1 MPDLISI
8 AGNAVK
14 TNQAAL
20 AVVGNNIA
28 NVNTDGYVRQELDI
42 RENLPTKVGT
52 TSIGSGALATGVKRA
67 YDSLVESSLRSSFS
81 DLRSQA
87 PIIDLT
93 NRVIDILGDDKASLS
108 PALDDFF
115 SSFRDLGLDPS
126 SQLRREVALSE
137 AEGLVSRF
145 NEIGA
150 QLSSLDLD
158 SKGALEYRVAE
169 FNSLVSQLSVV
180 NTKLGRQSKLEAQPA
195 DLLNT
200 RDLLLQDIAGLMKIG
215 VKEQANGEVTV
226 TIGAG
231 IDGIE
236 LVTKGSAKKLG
247 LEFSSNSIPSSV
259 QLILDPNGS
268 PQNLSGISGGEIGG
282 YISFRELTL
291 KPSFD
296 QVNTLAAKFSTS
308 VNDALAKGMD
318 LYGSKGTPLFEIKPT
333 ILVDSSFTKSKIAIT
348 ADISSSADAKK
359 NELRMIF
366 DKPNKRWLVTDLVTN
381 KTFAASNVNH
391 FSVNGISVSVSGQPV
406 AGDVFSI
413 RALDSEASNIKV
425 AISDSKRLAAGEL
438 FGITLGSGNTGGAK
452 GAVAAVASASGVK
465 GVNFQSLLVNNLH
478 ESSSKTIKASILTP
492 TFTIPTG
499 TTDLDLSVLRAADS
513 SAEFQVFTR
522 EGVHLFGTGSL
533 SETNLSAMLT
543 SKNGFESTAIYNKS
557 YLNQSNVYLN
567 KDWSLGASGKSLIV
581 TSSTDQKELKTEAS
595 ILGNSIPATVN
606 STSASKTL
614 IAANSLSLNGVALT
628 ALSLAATQVET
639 VTVGTLTNYSGNT
652 VVSDGT
658 TTVTVAN
665 GSAPANVAAV
675 VSGIQGG
682 TGYGSLNFTVAAAS
696 NGTDIEY
703 TWKTSGVKSGAV
715 FTQAGASNEAI
726 ATTTSTTLTAAAVVG
741 WLNTNISANSLA
753 LTASAETLV
762 TVPKSKINFA
772 SNALSINGTTISIS
786 PLATTISELAN
797 KINASTGTTGVVAGE
812 DANNRLTLKNIA
824 GKESNTIALGASAG
838 VLTVTGDV
846 RASIKV
852 EATRGSGDLTNKVVS
867 LARNANG
874 TSNEL
879 AVLGF
884 TETLSL
890 DGALDED
897 LIVFTTGATT
907 QELGFYA
914 GYTNSVVDSFYQREN
929 TTDVK
934 FTSATK
940 YQIVDRKTSTVISER
955 TWALGSKINY
965 GSISLTIDGQP
976 KAGDI
981 FSVDGNKSGVASN
994 ENALRI
1000 ADIENTR
1007 GFGNGQT
1014 IKESYLSILTSAG
1027 STSRR
1032 SAIAQQALDVVYQQ
1046 AVSAK
1051 DSKAGVN
1058 LDEEAADLLRF
1069 QQAYQAAAK
1078 VMQMANQLFDSILR
1092 I

>member
-215 VKEQANGEVTV
+215 VKEQANGEVAV

-236 LVTKGSAKKLG
+236 LLTKGSAKKLG
-247 LEFSSNSIPSSV
+247 LEFSSNSVPSSV
-259 QLILDPNGS
+259 KLILDPDGS

-296 QVNTLAAKFSTS
+296 QVNTLAAKFSSS

-318 LYGSKGTPLFEIKPT
+318 LYGSKGTPLFEIKPS
-333 ILVDSSFTKSKIAIT
+333 ILIDSSFTKSKIAIT
-348 ADISSSADAKK
+348 ADISSSADAKT

-381 KTFAASNVNH
+381 QTFAASNVNH

-413 RALDSEASNIKV
+413 RTLDSEASNIKV
-425 AISDSKRLAAGEL
+425 AIGDSKRLAAGEL

-513 SAEFQVFTR
+513 TAEFQVFTR

-543 SKNGFESTAIYNKS
+543 STNGFESTAIYNKS

-581 TSSTDQKELKTEAS
+581 TSSTDQKELRTEAS

-606 STSASKTL
+606 STGATKTL
-614 IAANSLSLNGVALT
+614 IAANSLTLGGKSLT
-628 ALSLAATQVET
+628 ALDLAA
-639 VTVGTLTNYSGNT
+639 GATLSAAS
-652 VVSDGT
+652 VVS
-658 TTVTVAN
+658 
-665 GSAPANVAAV
+665 
-675 VSGIQGG
+675 
-682 TGYGSLNFTVAAAS
+682 
-696 NGTDIEY
+696 
-703 TWKTSGVKSGAV
+703 
-715 FTQAGASNEAI
+715 
-726 ATTTSTTLTAAAVVG
+726 

-772 SNALSINGTTISIS
+772 SNALSINGTTIAIS

-824 GKESNTIALGASAG
+824 GFESNTIALGASAG

-852 EATRGSGDLTNKVVS
+852 EATRAAGDLTNKVVS

-874 TSNEL
+874 TSDEL

-897 LIVFTTGATT
+897 LIVFTTGATD

-914 GYTNSVVDSFYQREN
+914 GYTNSVVDSFYQRAN

>member
-81 DLRSQA
+81 DLRSEA

-215 VKEQANGEVTV
+215 VKEQANGEVAV

-236 LVTKGSAKKLG
+236 LLTKGSAKKLG
-247 LEFSSNSIPSSV
+247 LEFSSNSVPSSV
-259 QLILDPNGS
+259 KLILDPDGS

-296 QVNTLAAKFSTS
+296 QVNTLAAKFSSS

-318 LYGSKGTPLFEIKPT
+318 LYGSKGTPLFEIKPS
-333 ILVDSSFTKSKIAIT
+333 ILIDSSFTKSKIAIT
-348 ADISSSADAKK
+348 ADISSSADAKT

-381 KTFAASNVNH
+381 QTFAASNVNH

-413 RALDSEASNIKV
+413 RTLDSEASNIKV

-499 TTDLDLSVLRAADS
+499 TTDLDLSVLRAVDS
-513 SAEFQVFTR
+513 TAEFQVFTR

-543 SKNGFESTAIYNKS
+543 STNGFESTAIYNKS

-606 STSASKTL
+606 STGATKTL
-614 IAANSLSLNGVALT
+614 IAANSLTLGGKSLT
-628 ALSLAATQVET
+628 ALDLAA
-639 VTVGTLTNYSGNT
+639 GATLSAAS
-652 VVSDGT
+652 VVS
-658 TTVTVAN
+658 
-665 GSAPANVAAV
+665 
-675 VSGIQGG
+675 
-682 TGYGSLNFTVAAAS
+682 
-696 NGTDIEY
+696 
-703 TWKTSGVKSGAV
+703 
-715 FTQAGASNEAI
+715 
-726 ATTTSTTLTAAAVVG
+726 

-772 SNALSINGTTISIS
+772 SNALSINGTTIAIS

-824 GKESNTIALGASAG
+824 GNESNTIALGASAG

-852 EATRGSGDLTNKVVS
+852 EATRAAGDLTNKVVS
-867 LARNANG
+867 LARNSDG
-874 TSNEL
+874 TSDEL

-897 LIVFTTGATT
+897 LIVFTTGATD

-914 GYTNSVVDSFYQREN
+914 GYTNSVVDSFYQRAN

>member
-1 MPDLISI
+1 VPDLISI

-215 VKEQANGEVTV
+215 VKEQANGEVAV

-236 LVTKGSAKKLG
+236 LLTKGSAKKLG
-247 LEFSSNSIPSSV
+247 LEFSSNSVPSSV
-259 QLILDPNGS
+259 KLILDPDGS

-296 QVNTLAAKFSTS
+296 QVNTLAAKFSSS

-318 LYGSKGTPLFEIKPT
+318 LYGSKGTPLFEIKPS
-333 ILVDSSFTKSKIAIT
+333 ILIDSSFTKSKIAIT
-348 ADISSSADAKK
+348 ADISSSADAKT

-381 KTFAASNVNH
+381 QTFAASNVNH

-413 RALDSEASNIKV
+413 RTLDSEASNIKV
-425 AISDSKRLAAGEL
+425 AIGDSKRLAAGEL

-513 SAEFQVFTR
+513 TAEFQVFTR

-543 SKNGFESTAIYNKS
+543 STNGFESTAIYNKS

-606 STSASKTL
+606 STGATKTL
-614 IAANSLSLNGVALT
+614 IAANSLTLGGKSLT
-628 ALSLAATQVET
+628 ALDLAA
-639 VTVGTLTNYSGNT
+639 GATLSAAS
-652 VVSDGT
+652 VVS
-658 TTVTVAN
+658 
-665 GSAPANVAAV
+665 
-675 VSGIQGG
+675 
-682 TGYGSLNFTVAAAS
+682 
-696 NGTDIEY
+696 
-703 TWKTSGVKSGAV
+703 
-715 FTQAGASNEAI
+715 
-726 ATTTSTTLTAAAVVG
+726 

-772 SNALSINGTTISIS
+772 SNALSINGTTIAIS

-824 GKESNTIALGASAG
+824 GNESNTIALGASAG

-852 EATRGSGDLTNKVVS
+852 EATRAAGDLTNKVVS
-867 LARNANG
+867 LARNSDG
-874 TSNEL
+874 TSDEL

-897 LIVFTTGATT
+897 LIVFTTGATD

-914 GYTNSVVDSFYQREN
+914 GYTNSVVDSFYQRAN

>member
-215 VKEQANGEVTV
+215 VKEQANGEVAV

-236 LVTKGSAKKLG
+236 LLTKGSAKKLG
-247 LEFSSNSIPSSV
+247 LEFSSNSVPSSV
-259 QLILDPNGS
+259 KLILDPDGS

-296 QVNTLAAKFSTS
+296 QVNTLAAKFSSS

-318 LYGSKGTPLFEIKPT
+318 LYGSKGTPLFEIKPS
-333 ILVDSSFTKSKIAIT
+333 ILIDTSFTKSKIAIT
-348 ADISSSADAKK
+348 ADISSSADAKT

-381 KTFAASNVNH
+381 QTFAASNVNH

-413 RALDSEASNIKV
+413 RTLDSEASNIKV
-425 AISDSKRLAAGEL
+425 AIGDSKRLAAGEL

-513 SAEFQVFTR
+513 TAEFQVFTR

-543 SKNGFESTAIYNKS
+543 STNGFESTAIYNKS

-606 STSASKTL
+606 STGATKTL
-614 IAANSLSLNGVALT
+614 IAANSLTLGGKSLT
-628 ALSLAATQVET
+628 ALDLAA
-639 VTVGTLTNYSGNT
+639 GATLSAAS
-652 VVSDGT
+652 VVS
-658 TTVTVAN
+658 
-665 GSAPANVAAV
+665 
-675 VSGIQGG
+675 
-682 TGYGSLNFTVAAAS
+682 
-696 NGTDIEY
+696 
-703 TWKTSGVKSGAV
+703 
-715 FTQAGASNEAI
+715 
-726 ATTTSTTLTAAAVVG
+726 

-772 SNALSINGTTISIS
+772 SNALSINGTTIAIS

-824 GKESNTIALGASAG
+824 GNESNTIALGASAG

-852 EATRGSGDLTNKVVS
+852 EATRAAGDLTNKVVS

-874 TSNEL
+874 TSDEL

-897 LIVFTTGATT
+897 LIVFTTGATD

-940 YQIVDRKTSTVISER
+940 YQIIDRKTSTVISER

>member
-215 VKEQANGEVTV
+215 VKEQANGEVAV

-236 LVTKGSAKKLG
+236 LLTKGSAKKLG
-247 LEFSSNSIPSSV
+247 LEFSSNSVPSSV
-259 QLILDPNGS
+259 KLILDPDGS

-296 QVNTLAAKFSTS
+296 QVNTLAAKFSSS
-308 VNDALAKGMD
+308 VNDALARGMD
-318 LYGSKGTPLFEIKPT
+318 FYGSKGAPLFEIKPS
-333 ILVDSSFTKSKIAIT
+333 ILIDSSFTKSKIAIT
-348 ADISSSADAKK
+348 ADISSSADAKT

-381 KTFAASNVNH
+381 QTFAASNVNH

-413 RALDSEASNIKV
+413 RTLDSEASNIKV
-425 AISDSKRLAAGEL
+425 AIGDSKRLAAGEL

-513 SAEFQVFTR
+513 TAEFQVFTR

-543 SKNGFESTAIYNKS
+543 STNGFESTAIYNKS

-606 STSASKTL
+606 STGATKTL
-614 IAANSLSLNGVALT
+614 IAANSLTLGGKSLT
-628 ALSLAATQVET
+628 ALDLAA
-639 VTVGTLTNYSGNT
+639 GATLSAAS
-652 VVSDGT
+652 VVS
-658 TTVTVAN
+658 
-665 GSAPANVAAV
+665 
-675 VSGIQGG
+675 
-682 TGYGSLNFTVAAAS
+682 
-696 NGTDIEY
+696 
-703 TWKTSGVKSGAV
+703 
-715 FTQAGASNEAI
+715 
-726 ATTTSTTLTAAAVVG
+726 

-772 SNALSINGTTISIS
+772 SNALSINGTTIAIS

-824 GKESNTIALGASAG
+824 GNESNTIALGASAG

-852 EATRGSGDLTNKVVS
+852 EATRAAGDLTNKVVS
-867 LARNANG
+867 LARNSDG
-874 TSNEL
+874 TSDEL

-897 LIVFTTGATT
+897 LIVFTTGATD

-940 YQIVDRKTSTVISER
+940 YQILDRKTSTVISER

>member
-1 MPDLISI
+1 VPDLISI

-81 DLRSQA
+81 DLRSQS

-93 NRVIDILGDDKASLS
+93 NRVIDILGDEKASLS

-115 SSFRDLGLDPS
+115 GSFRDLGLDPS

-158 SKGALEYRVAE
+158 SRGALEYRVAE
-169 FNSLVSQLSVV
+169 FNSLVSQLGVV
-180 NTKLGRQSKLEAQPA
+180 NTKLGRQSKLESQPA

-226 TIGAG
+226 TLGSG
-231 IDGIE
+231 TDGIE
-236 LVTKGSAKKLG
+236 LVTKGSTKKLG
-247 LEFSSNSIPSSV
+247 LEFSSNSVPSSV
-259 QLILDPNGS
+259 ELILDPNGS

-282 YISFRELTL
+282 YVSFRELTL

-296 QVNTLAAKFSTS
+296 QVNTLAAKFSSS
-308 VNDALAKGMD
+308 VNDALSKGMD
-318 LYGSKGTPLFEIKPT
+318 LYGSKGTPLFEIKPS
-333 ILVDSSFTKSKIAIT
+333 ILVDSSFAKSKIAIT
-348 ADISSSADAKK
+348 ADISSSADAKT
-359 NELRMIF
+359 NELRMIY
-366 DKPNKRWLVTDLVTN
+366 DQPNKRWLVTDLVTN
-381 KTFAASNVNH
+381 QTFAASNVNH

-425 AISDSKRLAAGEL
+425 SISDSKRLAAGEL

-492 TFTIPTG
+492 SFTIPAG

-513 SAEFQVFTR
+513 EAEFQVFTR

-543 SKNGFESTAIYNKS
+543 SANGFESTALYNKS

-595 ILGNSIPATVN
+595 ILGNSIPATIN
-606 STSASKTL
+606 STGATKTL
-614 IAANSLSLNGVALT
+614 IAANSLTLGGKNLT
-628 ALSLAATQVET
+628 ALDLAA
-639 VTVGTLTNYSGNT
+639 GATLSAAS
-652 VVSDGT
+652 VVS
-658 TTVTVAN
+658 
-665 GSAPANVAAV
+665 
-675 VSGIQGG
+675 
-682 TGYGSLNFTVAAAS
+682 
-696 NGTDIEY
+696 
-703 TWKTSGVKSGAV
+703 
-715 FTQAGASNEAI
+715 
-726 ATTTSTTLTAAAVVG
+726 
-741 WLNTNISANSLA
+741 WLSTNISANSLA

-772 SNALSINGTTISIS
+772 SSALSINGTTIAIS

-797 KINASTGTTGVVAGE
+797 KINARTGTTGVVAGE

-824 GKESNTIALGASAG
+824 GNEPNTIALGASAG
-838 VLTVTGDV
+838 VLTVTGDF
-846 RASIKV
+846 RASVKV
-852 EATRGSGDLTNKVVS
+852 EATRTSGDLTDKVVS
-867 LARNANG
+867 LARNASG
-874 TSNEL
+874 TSDEL

-890 DGALDED
+890 DGELDED
-897 LIVFTTGATT
+897 LIVFTTGATD

-914 GYTNSVVDSFYQREN
+914 GYSNSVVDPFYQREN
-929 TTDVK
+929 TTDIK

-1014 IKESYLSILTSAG
+1014 IKESYLSILTAAG

-1046 AVSAK
+1046 AVAAK

-1069 QQAYQAAAK
+1069 QQAYQASAK

>member
-215 VKEQANGEVTV
+215 VKEQANGEVAV

-236 LVTKGSAKKLG
+236 LLTKGSAKKLG
-247 LEFSSNSIPSSV
+247 LEFSSNSVPSSV
-259 QLILDPNGS
+259 KLILDPDGS

-296 QVNTLAAKFSTS
+296 QVNTLAAKFSSS

-318 LYGSKGTPLFEIKPT
+318 LYGSKGTPLFEIKPS
-333 ILVDSSFTKSKIAIT
+333 ILIDSSFTKSKIAIT
-348 ADISSSADAKK
+348 ADISSSADAKT

-381 KTFAASNVNH
+381 QTFAASNVNH

-413 RALDSEASNIKV
+413 RTLDSEASNIKV
-425 AISDSKRLAAGEL
+425 AIGDSKRLAAGEL

-513 SAEFQVFTR
+513 TAEFQVFTR

-543 SKNGFESTAIYNKS
+543 STNGFESTAIYNKS

-606 STSASKTL
+606 STGATKTL
-614 IAANSLSLNGVALT
+614 IAANSLTLGGKNLT
-628 ALSLAATQVET
+628 GLDLAA
-639 VTVGTLTNYSGNT
+639 GATLSAAS
-652 VVSDGT
+652 VVS
-658 TTVTVAN
+658 
-665 GSAPANVAAV
+665 
-675 VSGIQGG
+675 
-682 TGYGSLNFTVAAAS
+682 
-696 NGTDIEY
+696 
-703 TWKTSGVKSGAV
+703 
-715 FTQAGASNEAI
+715 
-726 ATTTSTTLTAAAVVG
+726 

-772 SNALSINGTTISIS
+772 SNALSINGTTIAIS

-824 GKESNTIALGASAG
+824 GNESNTIALGASAG

-852 EATRGSGDLTNKVVS
+852 EATRAAGDLTNKVVS

-874 TSNEL
+874 TSDEL

-897 LIVFTTGATT
+897 LIVFTTGATD

-914 GYTNSVVDSFYQREN
+914 GYTNSVVDSFYQRAN

>member
-215 VKEQANGEVTV
+215 VKEQANGEVAV

-236 LVTKGSAKKLG
+236 LLTKGSAKKLG
-247 LEFSSNSIPSSV
+247 LEFSSNSVPSSV
-259 QLILDPNGS
+259 KLILDPDGS

-296 QVNTLAAKFSTS
+296 QVNTLAAKFSSS

-318 LYGSKGTPLFEIKPT
+318 LYGSKGTPLFEIKPS
-333 ILVDSSFTKSKIAIT
+333 ILIDTSFTKSKIAIT
-348 ADISSSADAKK
+348 ADISSSADAKT

-381 KTFAASNVNH
+381 QTFAASNVNH

-413 RALDSEASNIKV
+413 RTLDSEASNIKV
-425 AISDSKRLAAGEL
+425 AIGDSKRLAAGEL

-513 SAEFQVFTR
+513 TAEFQVFTR

-543 SKNGFESTAIYNKS
+543 STNGFESTAIYNKS

-606 STSASKTL
+606 STGATKTL
-614 IAANSLSLNGVALT
+614 IAANSLTLGGKSLT
-628 ALSLAATQVET
+628 ALDLAA
-639 VTVGTLTNYSGNT
+639 GATLSAAS
-652 VVSDGT
+652 VVS
-658 TTVTVAN
+658 
-665 GSAPANVAAV
+665 
-675 VSGIQGG
+675 
-682 TGYGSLNFTVAAAS
+682 
-696 NGTDIEY
+696 
-703 TWKTSGVKSGAV
+703 
-715 FTQAGASNEAI
+715 
-726 ATTTSTTLTAAAVVG
+726 

-772 SNALSINGTTISIS
+772 SNALSINGTTIAIS

-824 GKESNTIALGASAG
+824 GNESNTIALGASAG

-852 EATRGSGDLTNKVVS
+852 GATRAAGDLTNKVVS

-874 TSNEL
+874 TSDEL

-897 LIVFTTGATT
+897 LIVFTTGATD

-929 TTDVK
+929 ITDVK
-934 FTSATK
+934 FH
-940 YQIVDRKTSTVISER
+940 Y
-955 TWALGSKINY
+955 
-965 GSISLTIDGQP
+965 
-976 KAGDI
+976 
-981 FSVDGNKSGVASN
+981 
-994 ENALRI
+994 
-1000 ADIENTR
+1000 
-1007 GFGNGQT
+1007 
-1014 IKESYLSILTSAG
+1014 
-1027 STSRR
+1027 
-1032 SAIAQQALDVVYQQ
+1032 
-1046 AVSAK
+1046 
-1051 DSKAGVN
+1051 
-1058 LDEEAADLLRF
+1058 
-1069 QQAYQAAAK
+1069 
-1078 VMQMANQLFDSILR
+1078 
-1092 I
+1092 

>member
-215 VKEQANGEVTV
+215 VKEQANGEVAV

-236 LVTKGSAKKLG
+236 LLTKGSAKKLG
-247 LEFSSNSIPSSV
+247 LEFSSNSVPSSV
-259 QLILDPNGS
+259 KLILDPDGS

-296 QVNTLAAKFSTS
+296 QVNTLAAKFSSS

-318 LYGSKGTPLFEIKPT
+318 LYGSKGTPLFEIKPS
-333 ILVDSSFTKSKIAIT
+333 ILIDTSFTKSKIAIT
-348 ADISSSADAKK
+348 ADISSSADAKT

-381 KTFAASNVNH
+381 QTFAASNVNH

-413 RALDSEASNIKV
+413 RTLDSEASNIKV

-513 SAEFQVFTR
+513 TAEFQVFTR

-543 SKNGFESTAIYNKS
+543 STNGFESTAVYNKS

-606 STSASKTL
+606 STGSTKTL
-614 IAANSLSLNGVALT
+614 IAANSLTLGGKSLT
-628 ALSLAATQVET
+628 ALNLAA
-639 VTVGTLTNYSGNT
+639 GATLSAAS
-652 VVSDGT
+652 VVS
-658 TTVTVAN
+658 
-665 GSAPANVAAV
+665 
-675 VSGIQGG
+675 
-682 TGYGSLNFTVAAAS
+682 
-696 NGTDIEY
+696 
-703 TWKTSGVKSGAV
+703 
-715 FTQAGASNEAI
+715 
-726 ATTTSTTLTAAAVVG
+726 
-741 WLNTNISANSLA
+741 WLNANISANSLA

-824 GKESNTIALGASAG
+824 GNESNTIALGASAG

-852 EATRGSGDLTNKVVS
+852 EATRAAGDLTNKVVS
-867 LARNANG
+867 LARNSNG
-874 TSNEL
+874 TSDEL

-897 LIVFTTGATT
+897 LIVFTTGATD

-940 YQIVDRKTSTVISER
+940 YQIIDRKTSTVISER

>member
-1 MPDLISI
+1 VPDLISI

-81 DLRSQA
+81 DLRSEA

-215 VKEQANGEVTV
+215 VKEQANGEVAV

-236 LVTKGSAKKLG
+236 LLTKGSAKKLG
-247 LEFSSNSIPSSV
+247 LEFSSNSVPSSV
-259 QLILDPNGS
+259 KLILDPDGS

-296 QVNTLAAKFSTS
+296 QVNTLAAKFSSS

-318 LYGSKGTPLFEIKPT
+318 LYGSKGTPLFEIKPS
-333 ILVDSSFTKSKIAIT
+333 ILIDSSFTKSKIAIT
-348 ADISSSADAKK
+348 ADISSSADAKT

-381 KTFAASNVNH
+381 QTFAASNVNH

-413 RALDSEASNIKV
+413 RTLDSEASNIKV
-425 AISDSKRLAAGEL
+425 AIGDSKRLAAGEL

-513 SAEFQVFTR
+513 TAEFQVFTR

-543 SKNGFESTAIYNKS
+543 STNGFESTAIYNKS

-606 STSASKTL
+606 STGATKTL
-614 IAANSLSLNGVALT
+614 IAANSLTLGGKSLT
-628 ALSLAATQVET
+628 ALDLAA
-639 VTVGTLTNYSGNT
+639 GATLSAAS
-652 VVSDGT
+652 VVS
-658 TTVTVAN
+658 
-665 GSAPANVAAV
+665 
-675 VSGIQGG
+675 
-682 TGYGSLNFTVAAAS
+682 
-696 NGTDIEY
+696 
-703 TWKTSGVKSGAV
+703 
-715 FTQAGASNEAI
+715 
-726 ATTTSTTLTAAAVVG
+726 

-772 SNALSINGTTISIS
+772 SNALSINGTTIAIS

-824 GKESNTIALGASAG
+824 GNESNTIALGASAG

-852 EATRGSGDLTNKVVS
+852 EATRAAGDLTNKVVS
-867 LARNANG
+867 LARNSDG
-874 TSNEL
+874 TSDEL

-897 LIVFTTGATT
+897 LIVFTTGATD

-914 GYTNSVVDSFYQREN
+914 GYTNSVVDSFYQRAN

>member
-215 VKEQANGEVTV
+215 VKEQANGEVAV

-236 LVTKGSAKKLG
+236 LLTKGSAKKLG
-247 LEFSSNSIPSSV
+247 LEFSSNSVPSSV
-259 QLILDPNGS
+259 KLILDPDGS

-296 QVNTLAAKFSTS
+296 QVNTLAAKFSSS

-318 LYGSKGTPLFEIKPT
+318 LYGSKGTPLFEIKPS
-333 ILVDSSFTKSKIAIT
+333 ILIDSSFTKSKIAIT
-348 ADISSSADAKK
+348 ADISSSADAKT

-381 KTFAASNVNH
+381 QTFAASNVNH

-413 RALDSEASNIKV
+413 RTLDSEASNIKV
-425 AISDSKRLAAGEL
+425 AIGDSKRLAAGEL

-513 SAEFQVFTR
+513 TAEFQVFTR

-543 SKNGFESTAIYNKS
+543 STNGFESTAIYNKS

-581 TSSTDQKELKTEAS
+581 TSSTDQKELRTEAS

-606 STSASKTL
+606 STGATKTL
-614 IAANSLSLNGVALT
+614 IAANSLTLGGKNLT
-628 ALSLAATQVET
+628 GLDLAA
-639 VTVGTLTNYSGNT
+639 GATLSAAS
-652 VVSDGT
+652 VVS
-658 TTVTVAN
+658 
-665 GSAPANVAAV
+665 
-675 VSGIQGG
+675 
-682 TGYGSLNFTVAAAS
+682 
-696 NGTDIEY
+696 
-703 TWKTSGVKSGAV
+703 
-715 FTQAGASNEAI
+715 
-726 ATTTSTTLTAAAVVG
+726 

-772 SNALSINGTTISIS
+772 SNALSINGTTIAIS

-824 GKESNTIALGASAG
+824 GNESNTIALGASAG

-852 EATRGSGDLTNKVVS
+852 EATRAAGDLTNKVVS
-867 LARNANG
+867 LARNSDG
-874 TSNEL
+874 TSDEL

-897 LIVFTTGATT
+897 LIVFTTGATD

-914 GYTNSVVDSFYQREN
+914 GYTNSVVDSFYQRAN

>member
-81 DLRSQA
+81 DLRSEA

-215 VKEQANGEVTV
+215 VKEQANGEVAV

-236 LVTKGSAKKLG
+236 LLTKGSAKKLG
-247 LEFSSNSIPSSV
+247 LEFSSNSVPSSV
-259 QLILDPNGS
+259 KLILDPDGS

-296 QVNTLAAKFSTS
+296 QVNTLAAKFSSS

-318 LYGSKGTPLFEIKPT
+318 LYGSKGTPLFEIKPS
-333 ILVDSSFTKSKIAIT
+333 ILIDSSFTKSKIAIT
-348 ADISSSADAKK
+348 ADISSSADVKT

-381 KTFAASNVNH
+381 QTFAASNVNH

-413 RALDSEASNIKV
+413 RTLDSEASNIKV
-425 AISDSKRLAAGEL
+425 AIGDSKRLAAGEL

-513 SAEFQVFTR
+513 TAEFQVFTR

-543 SKNGFESTAIYNKS
+543 STNGFESTAIYNKI

-606 STSASKTL
+606 STGATKTL
-614 IAANSLSLNGVALT
+614 IAANSLTLGGKSLT
-628 ALSLAATQVET
+628 ALDLAA
-639 VTVGTLTNYSGNT
+639 GATLSAAS
-652 VVSDGT
+652 VVS
-658 TTVTVAN
+658 
-665 GSAPANVAAV
+665 
-675 VSGIQGG
+675 
-682 TGYGSLNFTVAAAS
+682 
-696 NGTDIEY
+696 
-703 TWKTSGVKSGAV
+703 
-715 FTQAGASNEAI
+715 
-726 ATTTSTTLTAAAVVG
+726 

-772 SNALSINGTTISIS
+772 SNALSINGTTIAIS

-824 GKESNTIALGASAG
+824 GNESNTIALGASAG

-852 EATRGSGDLTNKVVS
+852 EATRAAGDLTNKVVS
-867 LARNANG
+867 LARNSDG
-874 TSNEL
+874 TSDEL

-897 LIVFTTGATT
+897 LIVFTTGATD

-914 GYTNSVVDSFYQREN
+914 GYTNSVVDSFYQRAN

>member
-1 MPDLISI
+1 VPDLISI

-215 VKEQANGEVTV
+215 VKEQANGEVAV

-236 LVTKGSAKKLG
+236 LLTKGSAKKLG
-247 LEFSSNSIPSSV
+247 LEFSSNSVPSSV
-259 QLILDPNGS
+259 KLILDPDGS

-296 QVNTLAAKFSTS
+296 QVNTLAAKFSSS

-318 LYGSKGTPLFEIKPT
+318 LYGSKGTPLFEIKPS
-333 ILVDSSFTKSKIAIT
+333 ILIDSSFTKSKIAIT
-348 ADISSSADAKK
+348 ADISSSADAKT

-381 KTFAASNVNH
+381 QTFAASNVNH

-413 RALDSEASNIKV
+413 RTLDSEASNIKV
-425 AISDSKRLAAGEL
+425 AIGDSKRLAAGEL

-513 SAEFQVFTR
+513 TAEFQVFTR

-543 SKNGFESTAIYNKS
+543 STNGFESTAIYNKS

-581 TSSTDQKELKTEAS
+581 TSSTDQKELRTEAS

-606 STSASKTL
+606 STGATKTL
-614 IAANSLSLNGVALT
+614 IAANSLTLGGKSLT
-628 ALSLAATQVET
+628 ALDLAA
-639 VTVGTLTNYSGNT
+639 GATLSAAS
-652 VVSDGT
+652 VVS
-658 TTVTVAN
+658 
-665 GSAPANVAAV
+665 
-675 VSGIQGG
+675 
-682 TGYGSLNFTVAAAS
+682 
-696 NGTDIEY
+696 
-703 TWKTSGVKSGAV
+703 
-715 FTQAGASNEAI
+715 
-726 ATTTSTTLTAAAVVG
+726 

-772 SNALSINGTTISIS
+772 SNALSINGTTIAIS

-824 GKESNTIALGASAG
+824 GNESNTIALGASAG

-852 EATRGSGDLTNKVVS
+852 EATRAAGDLTNKVVS
-867 LARNANG
+867 LARNSDG
-874 TSNEL
+874 TSDEL

-897 LIVFTTGATT
+897 LIVFTTGATD

>member
-215 VKEQANGEVTV
+215 VKEQANGEVAV

-236 LVTKGSAKKLG
+236 LLTKGSAKKLG
-247 LEFSSNSIPSSV
+247 LEFSSNSVPSSV
-259 QLILDPNGS
+259 KLILDPDGS

-296 QVNTLAAKFSTS
+296 QVNTLAAKFSSS

-318 LYGSKGTPLFEIKPT
+318 LYGSKGTPLFEIKPS
-333 ILVDSSFTKSKIAIT
+333 ILIDTSFTKSKIAIT
-348 ADISSSADAKK
+348 ADISSSADAKT

-381 KTFAASNVNH
+381 QTFAASNVNH

-413 RALDSEASNIKV
+413 RTLDSEASNIKV
-425 AISDSKRLAAGEL
+425 AIGDSKRLAAGEL

-513 SAEFQVFTR
+513 TAEFQVFTR

-543 SKNGFESTAIYNKS
+543 STNGFESTAIYNKS

-606 STSASKTL
+606 STGATKTL
-614 IAANSLSLNGVALT
+614 IAANSLTLGGKSLT
-628 ALSLAATQVET
+628 ALDLAA
-639 VTVGTLTNYSGNT
+639 GATLSAAS
-652 VVSDGT
+652 VVS
-658 TTVTVAN
+658 
-665 GSAPANVAAV
+665 
-675 VSGIQGG
+675 
-682 TGYGSLNFTVAAAS
+682 
-696 NGTDIEY
+696 
-703 TWKTSGVKSGAV
+703 
-715 FTQAGASNEAI
+715 
-726 ATTTSTTLTAAAVVG
+726 

-772 SNALSINGTTISIS
+772 SNALSINGTTIAIS

-824 GKESNTIALGASAG
+824 GNESNTIALGASAG

-852 EATRGSGDLTNKVVS
+852 EATRAAGDLTNKVVS
-867 LARNANG
+867 LARNSDG
-874 TSNEL
+874 TSDEL

-897 LIVFTTGATT
+897 LIVFTTGATD

-914 GYTNSVVDSFYQREN
+914 GYTNSVVDSFYQRAN

>member
-1 MPDLISI
+1 VPDLISI

-115 SSFRDLGLDPS
+115 GSFRDLGLDPS

-137 AEGLVSRF
+137 AESLVGRF
-145 NEIGA
+145 NEIAA

-158 SKGALEYRVAE
+158 SKSALEYRVAE
-169 FNSLVSQLSVV
+169 FNSLVNQLGVV
-180 NTKLGRQSKLEAQPA
+180 NTKLGRQSKLESQPA

-226 TIGAG
+226 TLGAG
-231 IDGIE
+231 TDGIG
-236 LVTKGSAKKLG
+236 LLTKGSTKLLG
-247 LEFSSNSIPSSV
+247 LEFSSNSVPSSV
-259 QLILDPNGS
+259 KLILDPNGS

-282 YISFRELTL
+282 YVSFRELTL

-296 QVNTLAAKFSTS
+296 KVNTLAAKFSSS

-318 LYGSKGTPLFEIKPT
+318 LYGAKGTPLFAINPSVL
-333 ILVDSSFTKSKIAIT
+333 IDSSFTKSKISIT
-348 ADISSSADAKK
+348 GTISSPSDVKP

-366 DKPNKRWLVTDLVTN
+366 DEPNKRWLVTDLVTN
-381 KTFAASNVNH
+381 QTFAASNVNH

-413 RALDSEASNIKV
+413 KTQDSEASNIKV
-425 AISDSKRLAAGEL
+425 AISDAKRLAAGEL
-438 FGITLGSGNTGGAK
+438 FGITLGSGNTGGAT
-452 GAVAAVASASGVK
+452 GAVAAVTPASGAK
-465 GVNFQSLLVNNLH
+465 GVNFQSLLVNNPH

-492 TFTIPTG
+492 TFTIPSG
-499 TTDLDLSVLRAADS
+499 TTNLDLSVVRAADS
-513 SAEFQVFTR
+513 QAEFQVFTR

-533 SETNLSAMLT
+533 SESNLSAMLT
-543 SKNGFESTAIYNKS
+543 SANGFEPTAIYSKN
-557 YLNQSNVYLN
+557 YLNQSSAYLN
-567 KDWSLGASGKSLIV
+567 KDWSLGASGKSLVV
-581 TSSTDQKELKTEAS
+581 TSSTDQKELKIEAS
-595 ILGNSIPATVN
+595 ILGNGIPATVN
-606 STSASKTL
+606 STGSTKTL
-614 IAANSLSLNGVALT
+614 IAANSLTLNGVGLT
-628 ALSLAATQVET
+628 ALDLASGAT
-639 VTVGTLTNYSGNT
+639 LSAAS
-652 VVSDGT
+652 VVS
-658 TTVTVAN
+658 
-665 GSAPANVAAV
+665 
-675 VSGIQGG
+675 
-682 TGYGSLNFTVAAAS
+682 
-696 NGTDIEY
+696 
-703 TWKTSGVKSGAV
+703 
-715 FTQAGASNEAI
+715 
-726 ATTTSTTLTAAAVVG
+726 
-741 WLNTNISANSLA
+741 WLNSNISANSLA
-753 LTASAETLV
+753 LTASAETIV
-762 TVPKSKINFA
+762 TVPQSKVNFG
-772 SNALSINGTTISIS
+772 SSALSINGTTISIS
-786 PLATTISELAN
+786 PLASTLSELAN
-797 KINASTGTTGVVAGE
+797 KINVSTGATGVIAGT
-812 DANNRLTLKNIA
+812 DSNNRLTLKNIA
-824 GKESNTIALGASAG
+824 GNESNTITLGASAG
-838 VLTVTGDV
+838 VLAVTGEV
-846 RASIKV
+846 RAAIKL
-852 EATRGSGDLTNKVVS
+852 EATRTSGDLTEKVVS

-874 TSNEL
+874 TSAEL
-879 AVLGF
+879 GVLGF
-884 TETLSL
+884 TETLSIN
-890 DGALDED
+890 GALDED
-897 LIVFTTGATT
+897 LVVFTTGAVD

-914 GYTNSVVDSFYQREN
+914 GYSNSLVDSFYQREN

-934 FTSATK
+934 FISATK

-965 GSISLTIDGQP
+965 GSISLAIDGQP
-976 KAGDI
+976 KTGDI

-994 ENALRI
+994 ENAIRI

-1032 SAIAQQALDVVYQQ
+1032 SSIAKEALDVVYQQ
-1046 AVSAK
+1046 AVSSK

-1069 QQAYQAAAK
+1069 QQAYQASAK
-1078 VMQMANQLFDSILR
+1078 VMQMANQLFDSILA

>member
-215 VKEQANGEVTV
+215 VKEQANGEVAV

-236 LVTKGSAKKLG
+236 LLTKGSAKKLG
-247 LEFSSNSIPSSV
+247 LEFSSNSVPSSV
-259 QLILDPNGS
+259 KLILDPDGS

-296 QVNTLAAKFSTS
+296 QVNTLAAKFSSS

-318 LYGSKGTPLFEIKPT
+318 LYGSKGTPLFEIKPS
-333 ILVDSSFTKSKIAIT
+333 ILIDSSFTKSKIAIT
-348 ADISSSADAKK
+348 ADISSSADAKT

-381 KTFAASNVNH
+381 QTFAASNVNH

-413 RALDSEASNIKV
+413 RTLDSEASNIKV
-425 AISDSKRLAAGEL
+425 AIGDSKRLAAGEL

-513 SAEFQVFTR
+513 TAEFQVFTR

-543 SKNGFESTAIYNKS
+543 STNGFESTAIYNKS

-606 STSASKTL
+606 STGATKTL
-614 IAANSLSLNGVALT
+614 IAANSLTLGGKNLT
-628 ALSLAATQVET
+628 GLDLAA
-639 VTVGTLTNYSGNT
+639 GATLSAAS
-652 VVSDGT
+652 VVS
-658 TTVTVAN
+658 
-665 GSAPANVAAV
+665 
-675 VSGIQGG
+675 
-682 TGYGSLNFTVAAAS
+682 
-696 NGTDIEY
+696 
-703 TWKTSGVKSGAV
+703 
-715 FTQAGASNEAI
+715 
-726 ATTTSTTLTAAAVVG
+726 

-772 SNALSINGTTISIS
+772 SNALSINGTTIAIS

-824 GKESNTIALGASAG
+824 GNESNTIALGASAG

-852 EATRGSGDLTNKVVS
+852 EATRASGDLTNKTVS

-874 TSNEL
+874 TSDEL

-897 LIVFTTGATT
+897 LIVFTTGATD

-914 GYTNSVVDSFYQREN
+914 GYTNSVVDSFYQRAN

>member
-215 VKEQANGEVTV
+215 VKEQANGEVAV

-236 LVTKGSAKKLG
+236 LLTKGSAKKLG
-247 LEFSSNSIPSSV
+247 LEFSSNSVPSSV
-259 QLILDPNGS
+259 KLILDPDGS

-296 QVNTLAAKFSTS
+296 QVNTLAAKFSSS

-318 LYGSKGTPLFEIKPT
+318 LYGSKGTPLFEIKPS
-333 ILVDSSFTKSKIAIT
+333 ILIDSSFTKSKIAIT
-348 ADISSSADAKK
+348 ADISSSADAKT

-381 KTFAASNVNH
+381 QTFAASNVNH

-413 RALDSEASNIKV
+413 RTLDSEASNIKV
-425 AISDSKRLAAGEL
+425 AIGDSKRLAAGEL

-513 SAEFQVFTR
+513 TAEFQVFTR

-543 SKNGFESTAIYNKS
+543 STNGFESTAIYNKS

-606 STSASKTL
+606 STGATKTL
-614 IAANSLSLNGVALT
+614 IAANSLTLGGKSLT
-628 ALSLAATQVET
+628 ALDLAA
-639 VTVGTLTNYSGNT
+639 GATLSAAS
-652 VVSDGT
+652 VVS
-658 TTVTVAN
+658 
-665 GSAPANVAAV
+665 
-675 VSGIQGG
+675 
-682 TGYGSLNFTVAAAS
+682 
-696 NGTDIEY
+696 
-703 TWKTSGVKSGAV
+703 
-715 FTQAGASNEAI
+715 
-726 ATTTSTTLTAAAVVG
+726 

-772 SNALSINGTTISIS
+772 SNALSINGTTIAIS

-824 GKESNTIALGASAG
+824 GNESNTIALGASAG

-852 EATRGSGDLTNKVVS
+852 EATRAAGDLTNKVVS
-867 LARNANG
+867 LARNSDG
-874 TSNEL
+874 TSDEL

-897 LIVFTTGATT
+897 LIVFTTGATD

-914 GYTNSVVDSFYQREN
+914 GYTNSVVDSFYQRAN

>member
-215 VKEQANGEVTV
+215 VKEQANGEVAV

-236 LVTKGSAKKLG
+236 LLTKGSAKKLG
-247 LEFSSNSIPSSV
+247 LEFSSNSVPSSV
-259 QLILDPNGS
+259 KLILDPDGS

-296 QVNTLAAKFSTS
+296 QVNTLAAKFSSS

-318 LYGSKGTPLFEIKPT
+318 LYGSKGTPLFEIKPS
-333 ILVDSSFTKSKIAIT
+333 ILIDSSFTKSKIAIT
-348 ADISSSADAKK
+348 ADISSSADAKT

-381 KTFAASNVNH
+381 QTFAASNVNH

-413 RALDSEASNIKV
+413 RTLDSEASNIKV
-425 AISDSKRLAAGEL
+425 AIGDSKRLAAGEL

-513 SAEFQVFTR
+513 TAEFQVFTR

-543 SKNGFESTAIYNKS
+543 STNGFESTAIYNKS

-606 STSASKTL
+606 STGATKTL
-614 IAANSLSLNGVALT
+614 IAANSLTLGGKSLT
-628 ALSLAATQVET
+628 ALDLAA
-639 VTVGTLTNYSGNT
+639 GATLSAAS
-652 VVSDGT
+652 VVS
-658 TTVTVAN
+658 
-665 GSAPANVAAV
+665 
-675 VSGIQGG
+675 
-682 TGYGSLNFTVAAAS
+682 
-696 NGTDIEY
+696 
-703 TWKTSGVKSGAV
+703 
-715 FTQAGASNEAI
+715 
-726 ATTTSTTLTAAAVVG
+726 

-772 SNALSINGTTISIS
+772 SNALSINGTTIAIS

-824 GKESNTIALGASAG
+824 GNESNTIALGASAG

-852 EATRGSGDLTNKVVS
+852 EATRAAGDLTNKVVS
-867 LARNANG
+867 LARNSDG
-874 TSNEL
+874 TSDEL

-897 LIVFTTGATT
+897 LIVFTTGATD

>member
-1 MPDLISI
+1 VPDLISI

-215 VKEQANGEVTV
+215 VKEQANGEVAV

-236 LVTKGSAKKLG
+236 LLTKGSAKKLG
-247 LEFSSNSIPSSV
+247 LEFSSNSVPSSV
-259 QLILDPNGS
+259 KLILDPDGS

-296 QVNTLAAKFSTS
+296 QVNTLAAKFSSS

-318 LYGSKGTPLFEIKPT
+318 LYGSKGTPLFEIKPS
-333 ILVDSSFTKSKIAIT
+333 ILIDSSFTKSKIAIT
-348 ADISSSADAKK
+348 ADISSSADAKT

-381 KTFAASNVNH
+381 QTFAASNVNH

-413 RALDSEASNIKV
+413 RTLDSEASNIKV
-425 AISDSKRLAAGEL
+425 AIGDSKRLAAGEL

-513 SAEFQVFTR
+513 TAEFQVFTR

-543 SKNGFESTAIYNKS
+543 STNGFESTAIYNKS

-581 TSSTDQKELKTEAS
+581 TSSTDQKELRTEAS

-606 STSASKTL
+606 STGATKTL
-614 IAANSLSLNGVALT
+614 IAANSLTLGGKNLT
-628 ALSLAATQVET
+628 GLDLAA
-639 VTVGTLTNYSGNT
+639 GATLSAAS
-652 VVSDGT
+652 VVS
-658 TTVTVAN
+658 
-665 GSAPANVAAV
+665 
-675 VSGIQGG
+675 
-682 TGYGSLNFTVAAAS
+682 
-696 NGTDIEY
+696 
-703 TWKTSGVKSGAV
+703 
-715 FTQAGASNEAI
+715 
-726 ATTTSTTLTAAAVVG
+726 

-772 SNALSINGTTISIS
+772 SNALSINGTTIAIS

-824 GKESNTIALGASAG
+824 GNESNTIALGASAG

-852 EATRGSGDLTNKVVS
+852 EATRAAGDLTNKVVS
-867 LARNANG
+867 LARNSDG
-874 TSNEL
+874 TSDEL

-897 LIVFTTGATT
+897 LIVFTTGATD

-914 GYTNSVVDSFYQREN
+914 GYTNSVVDSFYQRAN

>member
-215 VKEQANGEVTV
+215 VKEQANGEVAV

-236 LVTKGSAKKLG
+236 LLTKGSAKKLG
-247 LEFSSNSIPSSV
+247 LEFSSNSVPSSV
-259 QLILDPNGS
+259 KLILDPDGS

-296 QVNTLAAKFSTS
+296 QVNTLAAKFSSS

-318 LYGSKGTPLFEIKPT
+318 LYGSKGTPLFEIKPS
-333 ILVDSSFTKSKIAIT
+333 ILIDSSFTKSKIAIT
-348 ADISSSADAKK
+348 ADISSSADAKT

-381 KTFAASNVNH
+381 QTFAASNVNH

-413 RALDSEASNIKV
+413 RTLDSEASNIKV
-425 AISDSKRLAAGEL
+425 AIGDSKRLAAGEL

-513 SAEFQVFTR
+513 TAEFQVFTR

-543 SKNGFESTAIYNKS
+543 STNGFESTAIYNKS

-606 STSASKTL
+606 STGATKTL
-614 IAANSLSLNGVALT
+614 IAANSLTLGGKSLT
-628 ALSLAATQVET
+628 ALDLAA
-639 VTVGTLTNYSGNT
+639 GATLSAAS
-652 VVSDGT
+652 VVS
-658 TTVTVAN
+658 
-665 GSAPANVAAV
+665 
-675 VSGIQGG
+675 
-682 TGYGSLNFTVAAAS
+682 
-696 NGTDIEY
+696 
-703 TWKTSGVKSGAV
+703 
-715 FTQAGASNEAI
+715 
-726 ATTTSTTLTAAAVVG
+726 

-772 SNALSINGTTISIS
+772 SNALSINGTTIAIS

-824 GKESNTIALGASAG
+824 GNESNTIALGASAG

-852 EATRGSGDLTNKVVS
+852 EATRAAGDLTNKVVS
-867 LARNANG
+867 LARNSNG
-874 TSNEL
+874 TSDEL

-897 LIVFTTGATT
+897 LIVFTTGATD

-914 GYTNSVVDSFYQREN
+914 GYTNSVVDSFYQRAN

>member
-215 VKEQANGEVTV
+215 VKEQANGEVAV

-236 LVTKGSAKKLG
+236 LLTKGSAKKLG
-247 LEFSSNSIPSSV
+247 LEFSSNSVPSSV
-259 QLILDPNGS
+259 KLILDPDGS

-296 QVNTLAAKFSTS
+296 QVNTLAAKFSSS

-318 LYGSKGTPLFEIKPT
+318 LYGSKGTPLFEIKPS
-333 ILVDSSFTKSKIAIT
+333 ILIDSSFTKSKIAIT
-348 ADISSSADAKK
+348 ADISSSADAKT

-381 KTFAASNVNH
+381 QTFAASNVNH

-413 RALDSEASNIKV
+413 RTLDSEASNIKV
-425 AISDSKRLAAGEL
+425 AIGDSKRLAAGEL

-513 SAEFQVFTR
+513 TAEFQVFTR

-543 SKNGFESTAIYNKS
+543 STNGFESTAIYNKS

-567 KDWSLGASGKSLIV
+567 KDWSLGASGESLIV

-606 STSASKTL
+606 STGATKTL
-614 IAANSLSLNGVALT
+614 IAANSLTLGGKSLT
-628 ALSLAATQVET
+628 ALDLAA
-639 VTVGTLTNYSGNT
+639 GATLSAAS
-652 VVSDGT
+652 VVS
-658 TTVTVAN
+658 
-665 GSAPANVAAV
+665 
-675 VSGIQGG
+675 
-682 TGYGSLNFTVAAAS
+682 
-696 NGTDIEY
+696 
-703 TWKTSGVKSGAV
+703 
-715 FTQAGASNEAI
+715 
-726 ATTTSTTLTAAAVVG
+726 

-772 SNALSINGTTISIS
+772 SNALSINGTTIAIS

-824 GKESNTIALGASAG
+824 GNESNTIALGASAG

-852 EATRGSGDLTNKVVS
+852 EATRAAGDLTNKVVS
-867 LARNANG
+867 LARNSDG
-874 TSNEL
+874 TSDEL

-897 LIVFTTGATT
+897 LIVFTTGATD

-914 GYTNSVVDSFYQREN
+914 GYTNSVVDSFYQRAN

>member
-215 VKEQANGEVTV
+215 VKEQANGEVAV

-236 LVTKGSAKKLG
+236 LLTKGSAKKLG
-247 LEFSSNSIPSSV
+247 LEFSSNSVPSSV
-259 QLILDPNGS
+259 KLILDPDGS

-282 YISFRELTL
+282 YISFREVTL

-296 QVNTLAAKFSTS
+296 QVNTLAAKFSSS

-318 LYGSKGTPLFEIKPT
+318 LYGSKGTPLFEIKPS
-333 ILVDSSFTKSKIAIT
+333 ILIDSSFTKSKIAIT
-348 ADISSSADAKK
+348 ADISSSADAKT

-381 KTFAASNVNH
+381 QTFAASNVNH

-413 RALDSEASNIKV
+413 RTLDSEASNIKV
-425 AISDSKRLAAGEL
+425 AIGDSKRLAAGEL

-513 SAEFQVFTR
+513 TAEFQVFTR

-543 SKNGFESTAIYNKS
+543 STNGFESTAIYNKS

-606 STSASKTL
+606 STGATKTL
-614 IAANSLSLNGVALT
+614 IAANSLTLGGKNLT
-628 ALSLAATQVET
+628 GLDLAA
-639 VTVGTLTNYSGNT
+639 GATLSAAS
-652 VVSDGT
+652 VVS
-658 TTVTVAN
+658 
-665 GSAPANVAAV
+665 
-675 VSGIQGG
+675 
-682 TGYGSLNFTVAAAS
+682 
-696 NGTDIEY
+696 
-703 TWKTSGVKSGAV
+703 
-715 FTQAGASNEAI
+715 
-726 ATTTSTTLTAAAVVG
+726 

-772 SNALSINGTTISIS
+772 SNALSINGTTIAIS

-824 GKESNTIALGASAG
+824 GNESNTIALGASAG

-852 EATRGSGDLTNKVVS
+852 EATRAAGDLTNKVVS
-867 LARNANG
+867 LARNSNG
-874 TSNEL
+874 TSDEL

-897 LIVFTTGATT
+897 LIVFTTGATD

-914 GYTNSVVDSFYQREN
+914 GYTNSVVDSFYQRAN

>member
-215 VKEQANGEVTV
+215 VKEQANGEVAV

-236 LVTKGSAKKLG
+236 LLTKGSAKKLG
-247 LEFSSNSIPSSV
+247 LEFSSNSVPSSV
-259 QLILDPNGS
+259 KLILDPDGS

-296 QVNTLAAKFSTS
+296 QVNTLAAKFSSS

-318 LYGSKGTPLFEIKPT
+318 LYGSKGTPLFEIKPS
-333 ILVDSSFTKSKIAIT
+333 ILIDSSFTKSKIAIT
-348 ADISSSADAKK
+348 ADISSSADAKT

-381 KTFAASNVNH
+381 QTFAASNVNH

-413 RALDSEASNIKV
+413 RTLDSEASNIKV
-425 AISDSKRLAAGEL
+425 AIGDSKRLAAGEL

-513 SAEFQVFTR
+513 TAEFQVFTR

-543 SKNGFESTAIYNKS
+543 STNGFESTAIYNKS

-606 STSASKTL
+606 STGATKTL
-614 IAANSLSLNGVALT
+614 IAANSLTLGGKNLT
-628 ALSLAATQVET
+628 GLDLAA
-639 VTVGTLTNYSGNT
+639 GATLSAAS
-652 VVSDGT
+652 VVS
-658 TTVTVAN
+658 
-665 GSAPANVAAV
+665 
-675 VSGIQGG
+675 
-682 TGYGSLNFTVAAAS
+682 
-696 NGTDIEY
+696 
-703 TWKTSGVKSGAV
+703 
-715 FTQAGASNEAI
+715 
-726 ATTTSTTLTAAAVVG
+726 

-772 SNALSINGTTISIS
+772 SNALSINGATISIS

-824 GKESNTIALGASAG
+824 GNESNTIALGASAG

-852 EATRGSGDLTNKVVS
+852 EATRAAGDLTNKVVS
-867 LARNANG
+867 LARNSDG
-874 TSNEL
+874 TSDEL

-897 LIVFTTGATT
+897 LIVFTTGATD

-914 GYTNSVVDSFYQREN
+914 GYTNSVVDSFYQRAN

>member
-215 VKEQANGEVTV
+215 VKEQANGEVAV

-236 LVTKGSAKKLG
+236 LLTKGSAKKLG
-247 LEFSSNSIPSSV
+247 LEFSSNSVPSSV
-259 QLILDPNGS
+259 KLILDPDGS

-296 QVNTLAAKFSTS
+296 QVNTLAAKFSSS

-318 LYGSKGTPLFEIKPT
+318 LYGSKGTPLFEIKPS
-333 ILVDSSFTKSKIAIT
+333 ILIDSSFTKSKIAIT
-348 ADISSSADAKK
+348 ADISSSADAKT

-381 KTFAASNVNH
+381 QTFAASNVNH

-413 RALDSEASNIKV
+413 RTLDSEASNIKV
-425 AISDSKRLAAGEL
+425 AIGDSKRLAAGEL

-513 SAEFQVFTR
+513 TAEFQVFTR

-543 SKNGFESTAIYNKS
+543 STNGFESTAIYNKS

-606 STSASKTL
+606 STGATKTL
-614 IAANSLSLNGVALT
+614 IAANSLTLGGKNLT
-628 ALSLAATQVET
+628 GLDLAA
-639 VTVGTLTNYSGNT
+639 GATLSAAS
-652 VVSDGT
+652 VVS
-658 TTVTVAN
+658 
-665 GSAPANVAAV
+665 
-675 VSGIQGG
+675 
-682 TGYGSLNFTVAAAS
+682 
-696 NGTDIEY
+696 
-703 TWKTSGVKSGAV
+703 
-715 FTQAGASNEAI
+715 
-726 ATTTSTTLTAAAVVG
+726 

-772 SNALSINGTTISIS
+772 SNALSINGTTIAIS

-824 GKESNTIALGASAG
+824 GNESNTIALGASAG

-852 EATRGSGDLTNKVVS
+852 EATRAAGDLTNKVVS
-867 LARNANG
+867 LARNSNG
-874 TSNEL
+874 TSDEL

-897 LIVFTTGATT
+897 LIVFTTGATD

-914 GYTNSVVDSFYQREN
+914 GYTNSVVDSFYQRGN

>member
-81 DLRSQA
+81 DLRSEA

-215 VKEQANGEVTV
+215 VKEQANGEVAV

-236 LVTKGSAKKLG
+236 LLTKGSAKKLG
-247 LEFSSNSIPSSV
+247 LEFSSNSVPSSV
-259 QLILDPNGS
+259 KLILDPDGS
-268 PQNLSGISGGEIGG
+268 PKNLSGISGGEIGG

-296 QVNTLAAKFSTS
+296 QVNTLAAKFSSS

-318 LYGSKGTPLFEIKPT
+318 LYGSKGTPLFEIKPS
-333 ILVDSSFTKSKIAIT
+333 ILIDTSFAKSKIAIT
-348 ADISSSADAKK
+348 ADISSSADAKT

-381 KTFAASNVNH
+381 QTFAASNVNH

-413 RALDSEASNIKV
+413 RALDSEASNLKV

-492 TFTIPTG
+492 TFTIPAG

-513 SAEFQVFTR
+513 TAEFQVFTR

-543 SKNGFESTAIYNKS
+543 STNGFESTAIYNKS

-606 STSASKTL
+606 STSATKTL
-614 IAANSLSLNGVALT
+614 IAANSLTLGGKSLT
-628 ALSLAATQVET
+628 ALDLAA
-639 VTVGTLTNYSGNT
+639 GATLSAAS
-652 VVSDGT
+652 VVS
-658 TTVTVAN
+658 
-665 GSAPANVAAV
+665 
-675 VSGIQGG
+675 
-682 TGYGSLNFTVAAAS
+682 
-696 NGTDIEY
+696 
-703 TWKTSGVKSGAV
+703 
-715 FTQAGASNEAI
+715 
-726 ATTTSTTLTAAAVVG
+726 
-741 WLNTNISANSLA
+741 WLNTNIAANSLA

-772 SNALSINGTTISIS
+772 SNSLSINGTTISIS

-824 GKESNTIALGASAG
+824 GNEANTIALGTSAG

-852 EATRGSGDLTNKVVS
+852 EATRASGDLTNKIVS

-874 TSNEL
+874 TSDEL

-897 LIVFTTGATT
+897 LIVFTTGATD

-914 GYTNSVVDSFYQREN
+914 GYTNSIVDSFYQREN

-976 KAGDI
+976 NAGDI

>member
-81 DLRSQA
+81 DLRSEA

-158 SKGALEYRVAE
+158 STGALEYRVAE

-215 VKEQANGEVTV
+215 VKEQANGEVAV

-236 LVTKGSAKKLG
+236 LLTKGSAKKLG
-247 LEFSSNSIPSSV
+247 LEFSSNSVPSSV
-259 QLILDPNGS
+259 KLILDPDGS

-296 QVNTLAAKFSTS
+296 QVNTLAAKFSSS

-318 LYGSKGTPLFEIKPT
+318 LYGSKGTPLFEIKPS
-333 ILVDSSFTKSKIAIT
+333 ILIDTSFTKSKIAIT
-348 ADISSSADAKK
+348 ADISSSADAKT

-381 KTFAASNVNH
+381 QTFAASNVNH

-413 RALDSEASNIKV
+413 RTLDSEASNIKV

-492 TFTIPTG
+492 SFTIPAG

-543 SKNGFESTAIYNKS
+543 STNGFESTAIYNKS

-606 STSASKTL
+606 STGSTKTL
-614 IAANSLSLNGVALT
+614 IAANSLTLGGKSLT
-628 ALSLAATQVET
+628 ALNLAA
-639 VTVGTLTNYSGNT
+639 GATLSAAS
-652 VVSDGT
+652 VVS
-658 TTVTVAN
+658 
-665 GSAPANVAAV
+665 
-675 VSGIQGG
+675 
-682 TGYGSLNFTVAAAS
+682 
-696 NGTDIEY
+696 
-703 TWKTSGVKSGAV
+703 
-715 FTQAGASNEAI
+715 
-726 ATTTSTTLTAAAVVG
+726 
-741 WLNTNISANSLA
+741 WLNANISANSLA

-797 KINASTGTTGVVAGE
+797 KINASTGSTGVVAGE
-812 DANNRLTLKNIA
+812 DANNRLTLKNIS
-824 GKESNTIALGASAG
+824 GNESNTIALGASAG

-852 EATRGSGDLTNKVVS
+852 EATRASGDLTNKTVS

-874 TSNEL
+874 TSDEL

-897 LIVFTTGATT
+897 LIVFTTGATD

>member
-215 VKEQANGEVTV
+215 VKEQANGEVAV

-236 LVTKGSAKKLG
+236 LLTKGSAKKLG
-247 LEFSSNSIPSSV
+247 LEFSSNSVPSSV
-259 QLILDPNGS
+259 KLILDPDGS

-296 QVNTLAAKFSTS
+296 QVNTLAAKFSSS

-318 LYGSKGTPLFEIKPT
+318 LYGSKGTPLFEIKPS
-333 ILVDSSFTKSKIAIT
+333 ILIDSSFTKSKIAIT
-348 ADISSSADAKK
+348 ADISSSADAKT

-381 KTFAASNVNH
+381 QTFAASNVNH

-413 RALDSEASNIKV
+413 RTLDSEASNIKV
-425 AISDSKRLAAGEL
+425 AIGDSKRLAAGEL

-513 SAEFQVFTR
+513 TAEFQVFTR

-543 SKNGFESTAIYNKS
+543 STNGFESTAIYNKS

-581 TSSTDQKELKTEAS
+581 TSSTDQKELRTEAS

-606 STSASKTL
+606 STGATKTL
-614 IAANSLSLNGVALT
+614 IAANSLTLGGKSLT
-628 ALSLAATQVET
+628 ALDLAA
-639 VTVGTLTNYSGNT
+639 GATLSAAS
-652 VVSDGT
+652 VVS
-658 TTVTVAN
+658 
-665 GSAPANVAAV
+665 
-675 VSGIQGG
+675 
-682 TGYGSLNFTVAAAS
+682 
-696 NGTDIEY
+696 
-703 TWKTSGVKSGAV
+703 
-715 FTQAGASNEAI
+715 
-726 ATTTSTTLTAAAVVG
+726 

-772 SNALSINGTTISIS
+772 SNALSINGTTIAIS

-824 GKESNTIALGASAG
+824 GNESNTIALGASAG

-852 EATRGSGDLTNKVVS
+852 EATRAAGDLTNKVVS
-867 LARNANG
+867 LARNSNG
-874 TSNEL
+874 TSDEL

-897 LIVFTTGATT
+897 LIVFTTGATD

-914 GYTNSVVDSFYQREN
+914 GYTNSVVDSFYQRAN

>member
-215 VKEQANGEVTV
+215 VKEQANGEVAV

-236 LVTKGSAKKLG
+236 LLTKGSAKKLG
-247 LEFSSNSIPSSV
+247 LEFSSNSVPSSV
-259 QLILDPNGS
+259 KLILDPDGS

-296 QVNTLAAKFSTS
+296 QVNTLAAKFSSS

-318 LYGSKGTPLFEIKPT
+318 LYGSKGTPLFEIKPS
-333 ILVDSSFTKSKIAIT
+333 ILIDSSFTKSKIAIT
-348 ADISSSADAKK
+348 ADISSSADAKT

-381 KTFAASNVNH
+381 QTFAASNVNH

-413 RALDSEASNIKV
+413 RTLDSEASNIKV
-425 AISDSKRLAAGEL
+425 AIGDSKRLAAGEL

-513 SAEFQVFTR
+513 TAEFQVFTR

-543 SKNGFESTAIYNKS
+543 STNGFESTAIYNKS

-606 STSASKTL
+606 STGATKTL
-614 IAANSLSLNGVALT
+614 IAANSLTLGGKNLT
-628 ALSLAATQVET
+628 GLDLAA
-639 VTVGTLTNYSGNT
+639 GATLSAAS
-652 VVSDGT
+652 VVS
-658 TTVTVAN
+658 
-665 GSAPANVAAV
+665 
-675 VSGIQGG
+675 
-682 TGYGSLNFTVAAAS
+682 
-696 NGTDIEY
+696 
-703 TWKTSGVKSGAV
+703 
-715 FTQAGASNEAI
+715 
-726 ATTTSTTLTAAAVVG
+726 

-772 SNALSINGTTISIS
+772 SNALSINGTTIAIS

-824 GKESNTIALGASAG
+824 GNESNTIALGASAG

-852 EATRGSGDLTNKVVS
+852 EATRAAGDLTNKVVS
-867 LARNANG
+867 LARNSNG
-874 TSNEL
+874 TSDEL

-897 LIVFTTGATT
+897 LIVFTTGATD

-914 GYTNSVVDSFYQREN
+914 GYTNSVVDSFYQRAN